1 MANLIALPKINNM
14 ASQYDQRR
22 KISFAV
28 VIIIGLAIGF
38 AIKRVG
44 IGLLLGVVLG
54 LLASGMLGGSK
65 EKKVHIA
72 QHLLSS

>member
-1 MANLIALPKINNM
+1 M
-14 ASQYDQRR
+14 ASQYKQRK

-28 VIIIGLAIGF
+28 LIIIGLAIGF

-44 IGLLLGVVLG
+44 IGLLIGIVLG

-65 EKKVHIA
+65 EEK
-72 QHLLSS
+72 

>member
-1 MANLIALPKINNM
+1 M

-28 VIIIGLAIGF
+28 LIIIGLAIGF

-44 IGLLLGVVLG
+44 LGLIIGIVLG

-65 EKKVHIA
+65 DEKRK
-72 QHLLSS
+72 S